1 MLLLN
6 FKSISF
12 KKYKITFLRLELLV
26 IDTGISS
33 KLISV
38 TFICIKEEQQ
48 SDELVG
54 TCIYHN
60 HDYDIG
66 MILS

>member
-12 KKYKITFLRLELLV
+12 KKYKTTFLRLDLLV

-38 TFICIKEEQQ
+38 TFICIKEEQK

-54 TCIYHN
+54 PCIYHN